1 MKTPVLPIKF
11 LYWGA
16 VIWLL
21 ICLLL
26 IALLALLPNVRF
38 SDNILTWLP
47 QKNLNHS
54 SPSLNND
61 FILPD
66 ERQLL
71 WLISPG
77 KQPDSSVAE
86 HWLALLRLEPGISF
100 VKGPIDTQRQKQ
112 LEGSILSHCR
122 KDEQLPREPVL
133 QNHNNAHAQWIFS
146 QIYDVL
152 SDNHKNSL
160 IDPLILMP
168 NTWQKLAQNTSQLCL
183 QNGWIIIQD
192 YQGQY
197 WYLIYGELIDSS
209 FNMHSIDQL
218 VTNLETKAKQFT
230 ADYPQAQVLSRG
242 TMLYSDYKSQQI
254 KEDIFTFGIIAVLA
268 MGSLILV
275 VFRSFRSL
283 LLCFLSIGIGALVA
297 SITTLFVFGELY
309 LITLVMNISII
320 GLSVDY
326 SLYYLTERMVYGHQ
340 ADPWQSLRK
349 IQATLLLVLIT
360 TVTAYIIMMFTPF
373 PEICQMIFF
382 ATVGFIGSYLTVVF
396 WFPWLCRG
404 IPVRA
409 VPAKTFILLWFR
421 AWQRYKILRIGL
433 PLFVGVVS
441 LLGLAMFKI
450 NDDVSSLQVLP
461 SVILSQETI
470 ISLTSNKS
478 DQKWFMIYGD
488 NSKETFKRLKAF
500 IMKLNIAKKRGW
512 LTNYHLI
519 PFDSEQNQYSDTAFV
534 RNLTITEDQANHR
547 TGNVLEKLKMA
558 LMLSQIEQYAENS
571 VNESWRLIWTTLADG
586 RNGIL
591 IPVDGV
597 NNSAALSALAEA
609 LPGVEWIDSKAVFNE
624 IFTLYR
630 MIITGLLFAALGVIA
645 ACMIAKLGLCHGVI
659 SLLPSILSLVSSL
672 AMLAFTG
679 HCLNIFSLL
688 ALVLVLG
695 IGVNYTFFLSN
706 AKNEPLSALF
716 TITLAMMT
724 TIFTLSV
731 LIFSN
736 SLTISSFGIV
746 LCSGI
751 FVAYLLSPMVMFKCK
766 EKITIK
772 FSI

>member
-1 MKTPVLPIKF
+1 MKPPVLLIKF
-11 LYWGA
+11 LHWGA
-16 VIWLL
+16 VIWLF

-38 SDNILTWLP
+38 SDDILTWLP
-47 QKNLNHS
+47 QKNLHHP
-54 SPSLNND
+54 SPSLDND
-61 FILPD
+61 FEPPF

-77 KQPDSSVAE
+77 KQLDSSVAE
-86 HWLALLRLEPGISF
+86 HWIALLRLEPSIDY

-112 LEGSILSHCR
+112 LEARILTHCSE
-122 KDEQLPREPVL
+122 DDQLPAKPVL

-152 SDNHKNSL
+152 VDHYKNST
-160 IDPLILMP
+160 IDPLIQMP
-168 NTWQKLAQNTSQLCL
+168 DTWQKLAQNTSQLCI

-197 WYLIYGELIDSS
+197 WYLIYGELVNSS

-218 VTNLETKAKQFT
+218 VTNLETRAKQFT
-230 ADYPQAQVLSRG
+230 IDYPQAQILSRG
-242 TMLYSDYKSQQI
+242 TFLYSDYKSQQI
-254 KEDIFTFGIIAVLA
+254 KQDILIFGIIAILG
-268 MGSLILV
+268 MGSLILI
-275 VFRSFRSL
+275 VFRSLLAL

-297 SITTLFVFGELY
+297 TVTTLYVFGELY

-326 SLYYLTERMVYGHQ
+326 SLYYLTERMVYGHE
-340 ADPWQSLRK
+340 ANPWQSLRK

-382 ATVGFIGSYLTVVF
+382 AAISFIGSYLTVVL

-421 AWQRYKILRIGL
+421 VWQRYKMLRIGL

-441 LLGLAMFKI
+441 LGGLVMFKNN
-450 NDDVSSLQVLP
+450 NDVFSLQVLP

-488 NSKETFKRLKAF
+488 NSKETFKRLKAS

-519 PFDSEQNQYSDTAFV
+519 PFDSEQNQYRDTAFIG
-534 RNLTITEDQANHR
+534 NLMLKEDQANHY
-547 TGNVLEKLKMA
+547 TGNVLDKLKMT
-558 LMLSQIEQYAENS
+558 LMLSQIEQYTENS
-571 VNESWRLIWTTLADG
+571 VNESWRLIWTTLPDG

-624 IFTLYR
+624 IFILYR
-630 MIITGLLFAALGVIA
+630 MIIAGLLFAALGVIA

-659 SLLPSILSLVSSL
+659 SLLPSVLSLVSSL

-695 IGVNYTFFLSN
+695 IGVNYTFFLTN
-706 AKNEPLSALF
+706 ANNEPLCALF
-716 TITLAMMT
+716 SITLAMMT
-724 TIFTLSV
+724 TLLTLSV

-766 EKITIK
+766 EKNYYKI
-772 FSI
+772 